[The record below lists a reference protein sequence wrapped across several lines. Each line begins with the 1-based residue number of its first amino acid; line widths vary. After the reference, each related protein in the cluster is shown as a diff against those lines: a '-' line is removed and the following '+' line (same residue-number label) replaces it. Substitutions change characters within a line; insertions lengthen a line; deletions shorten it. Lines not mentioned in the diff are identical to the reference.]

1 MRLITSQ
8 NNFIYLTVAL
18 VVLLLTGALSLTIP
32 MERGHNLLQFVTL
45 ITVVVGLR
53 SLGVGQALSRLV
65 LGLAGAIV
73 VISLIGEFVK
83 VAGLDYVYLLI
94 TLVFFAWAAWV
105 TGRQVL
111 FTGTINTN
119 RIVGSL
125 ALYLLLGLIWSTL
138 FLLLLEMSPTA
149 LNGVEDLK
157 WNENFAITTYFS
169 FVTLTTL
176 GFGDISPAEPLA
188 AVVVFLESVIGVFY
202 IAIVVASLVSARLE
216 QIRTENLYQ
225 QEKSE

>member
-8 NNFIYLTVAL
+8 NNFIYLTIAL

-45 ITVVVGLR
+45 ITVFVGLW

-65 LGLAGAIV
+65 LSLAGAIV
-73 VISLIGEFVK
+73 VVSLIGEFVK

-94 TLVFFAWAAWV
+94 TLVFFTWAAWV
-105 TGRQVL
+105 TGRQAL
-111 FTGTINTN
+111 FTGSIDVNK
-119 RIVGSL
+119 IVGSL

-138 FLLLLEMSPTA
+138 YLLLLEVSPTA

-202 IAIVVASLVSARLE
+202 IAIVVASLVSARLT
-216 QIRTENLYQ
+216 QIRTENLHQ
-225 QEKSE
+225 LEKSE